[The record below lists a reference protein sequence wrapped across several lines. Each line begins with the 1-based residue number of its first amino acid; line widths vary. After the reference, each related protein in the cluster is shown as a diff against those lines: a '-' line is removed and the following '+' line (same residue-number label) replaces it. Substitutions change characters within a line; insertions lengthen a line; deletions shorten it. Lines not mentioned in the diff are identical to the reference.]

1 MDIDKI
7 KIPYDKIKSI
17 YDCPISTSISQLQTM
32 MTQEYNHQI
41 LKAVGQIGI
50 QIDEDGLVQA
60 LNQDRQRYEEAYKAG
75 YSACKKEYEERM
87 LQIAKLTGVYLESE
101 DE

>member
-1 MDIDKI
+1 MKYDSLKVSYEDIQ
-7 KIPYDKIKSI
+7 SL

-50 QIDEDGLVQA
+50 KIDEDGLVQA
-60 LNQDRQRYEEAYKAG
+60 LNQDRRRYEEAYRAG
-75 YSACKKEYEERM
+75 YEACRKEYEDRM
-87 LQIAKLTGVYLESE
+87 LKIAKLTGVYLESE